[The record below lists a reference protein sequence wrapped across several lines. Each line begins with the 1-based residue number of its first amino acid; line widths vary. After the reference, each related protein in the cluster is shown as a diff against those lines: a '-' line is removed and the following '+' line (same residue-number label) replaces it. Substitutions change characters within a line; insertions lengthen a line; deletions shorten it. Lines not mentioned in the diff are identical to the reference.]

1 MLLERDAT
9 TVAAEHP
16 FSYDFRTIS
25 NDKTWDIKI
34 TLGYSKLSLFNIFSA
49 LEPTKRQCRNSQASK
64 RRSVAGDV
72 CLKTRDW

>member
-49 LEPTKRQCRNSQASK
+49 LEPTKRQCRNY
-64 RRSVAGDV
+64 
-72 CLKTRDW
+72 L